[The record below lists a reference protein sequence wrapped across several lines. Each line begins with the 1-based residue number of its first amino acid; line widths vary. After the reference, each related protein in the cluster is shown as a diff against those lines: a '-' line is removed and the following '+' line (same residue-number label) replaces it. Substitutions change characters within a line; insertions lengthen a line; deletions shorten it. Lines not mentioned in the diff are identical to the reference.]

1 MGFFDKL
8 SRFVDDVLLLPEEAR
23 GLAESAQALLDEGDP
38 ASALEAVSAA
48 LAIRSDHPQLLYLAG
63 EALSRLDERN
73 EAERMF
79 KEALQLEPEH
89 APSRVGLARLL
100 RRAGDASGAAD
111 QLRLAAPQLVGSGE
125 KELAREALQ
134 ELARCHLE
142 LGRIDRAARELRK
155 AVSLGPD
162 DPKLHASLARLLGDL
177 GTEEGAARAAARR
190 ALDLVEGS
198 TRGPLLREV
207 GEAALAVGL
216 ADEASEVLARALD
229 LGEAVNL
236 LLGRAALDQ
245 GNALR
250 AHEHALRAVAD
261 EPSSPEPHRLRA
273 ELALRASDRG
283 GALAALEA
291 ALTLEPND
299 LPTLLLTMETAT
311 HVDLDRAAA
320 HAKGVLSADSDHP
333 RARAVMARA
342 RLARGE
348 VDEAEGALAA
358 LSEAAPDLDEVWLGL
373 AELAIQRGRGET
385 ALTALE
391 RVEAVSPGHP
401 GLDTLGAEAC
411 RLVASGG
418 SGVEPDLFD
427 VLERVHALLAGQPE
441 LSELSVEIGRIRE
454 DYDKPLLLTVMG
466 EFNAGKSTFINALI
480 GEPVAPMGI
489 TPTTATINVLKYGP
503 TRMVR
508 VLHREGTVKELEYEA
523 LGAWLKGLSREAAV
537 EVRQVEIL
545 YPAEE
550 LTRVNLV
557 DTPGFNSIVPEHE
570 RVARQ
575 FIERADAVVWLFD
588 AGQPGK
594 ESERAALAK
603 ISAQGKRVLG
613 VLNKSDRLT
622 PEALEKVTRHLL
634 GEGDDLGEGQ
644 EGEGEGL
651 AQMLEAIVPL
661 SARVA
666 LVAKQQGGDDADDAL
681 AKSGLP
687 VLQEQLESRFYSQSR
702 LIKRAGCAA
711 RLVTVLERAVAHETA
726 ANAEVRQGAAL
737 IEDARAALADLPDG
751 LVAASAG
758 LVSQELESLRRA
770 VAAEAAREILEFVRP
785 RRHLLDSHRFG
796 PEDRQYLI
804 ELIEERMTAAM
815 ERLKDALAQQAV
827 SAIGELWTEL
837 QATEAALLS
846 FAPDGSREG
855 KEFGRMVGWALLAFY
870 RGLVRGGRADRFFD
884 EELPRIELSEETLSR
899 RIASWWEGSEK
910 LVREEIQQ
918 GAEELVRR
926 LDALLMSEAG
936 RLRIELARRRRAGVR
951 PLAGFTTL
959 AREWAGAK

>member
-1 MGFFDKL
+1 MGFIDKL

-63 EALSRLDERN
+63 EALSRLDERD
-73 EAERMF
+73 EAEKMF
-79 KEALQLEPEH
+79 KEALDLEPDH

-100 RRAGDASGAAD
+100 RRAGDPSGAAD
-111 QLRLAAPQLVGSGE
+111 QLRRAAPQLVGSGD
-125 KELAREALQ
+125 KELAMVALQ
-134 ELARCHLE
+134 ELARCHIE

-162 DPKLHASLARLLGDL
+162 DVLLHASLARLLGDL

-190 ALDLVEGS
+190 AIDLVEGS
-198 TRGPLLREV
+198 KSGALLREV
-207 GEAALAVGL
+207 GAAALAVGL
-216 ADEASEVLARALD
+216 IDEASRVLALALEQ
-229 LGEAVNL
+229 GETVNL
-236 LLGRAALDQ
+236 LLGRAALAQ
-245 GNALR
+245 GDALK

-261 EPSSPEPHRLRA
+261 EPGSAAPHRLRA
-273 ELALRASDRG
+273 ELALRASDRS

-291 ALTLEPND
+291 ALTLEPRD
-299 LPTLLLTMETAT
+299 EDALVLAMETAAR
-311 HVDLDRAAA
+311 VDLARAET
-320 HAKGVLSADSDHP
+320 HAKAVLAENPGHP

-348 VDEAEGALAA
+348 MEGATEALKA
-358 LSEAAPDLDEVWLGL
+358 LSVDTPELDEVWLGL
-373 AELAIQRGRGET
+373 AELAIKEGRGES
-385 ALTALE
+385 ALSALE

-401 GLDTLGAEAC
+401 ELGSLGAEAC

-508 VLHREGTVKELEYEA
+508 VLHREGTVKELQYDA

-613 VLNKSDRLT
+613 VLNKSDRLA
-622 PEALEKVTRHLL
+622 PEALEKVIRHLT
-634 GEGDDLGEGQ
+634 GDGDDDSESDGD
-644 EGEGEGL
+644 GL
-651 AQMLEAIVPL
+651 AQILEAIVPL

-666 LVAKQQGGDDADDAL
+666 LVAKQQEQGDAEEAL
-681 AKSGLP
+681 AQSGLP
-687 VLQEQLESRFYSQSR
+687 LLQEQLETRFYSQAR
-702 LIKRAGCAA
+702 RIKRAGCAA
-711 RLVTVLERAVAHETA
+711 RLVAVLERAVAHETA
-726 ANAEVRQGAAL
+726 ANAEVRQGAAM
-737 IEDARAALADLPDG
+737 IEEARSALTSLPDG
-751 LVAASAG
+751 LVDASAG
-758 LVSQELESLRRA
+758 LVSHELESLRRA
-770 VAAEAAREILEFVRP
+770 VAAEAAREILEFIRP
-785 RRHLLDSHRFG
+785 RRHLLDSHRFS

-804 ELIEERMTAAM
+804 ELIEERMTSAM
-815 ERLKDALAQQAV
+815 ERLKDSLAQQAV
-827 SAIGELWTEL
+827 STIGELWAEL
-837 QATEAALLS
+837 RATEGALLS

-855 KEFGRMVGWALLAFY
+855 NEFGRMVGWALLAFY

-899 RIASWWEGSEK
+899 RIASWWEGSED
-910 LVREEIQQ
+910 LVRDEIRQ
-918 GAEELVRR
+918 GAEELMRR
-926 LDALLMSEAG
+926 MDALLVSEAG
-936 RLRIELARRRRAGVR
+936 RLRAELARRRRAGVR
-951 PLAGFTTL
+951 PLVGFTTL
-959 AREWAGAK
+959 AREWAGVP